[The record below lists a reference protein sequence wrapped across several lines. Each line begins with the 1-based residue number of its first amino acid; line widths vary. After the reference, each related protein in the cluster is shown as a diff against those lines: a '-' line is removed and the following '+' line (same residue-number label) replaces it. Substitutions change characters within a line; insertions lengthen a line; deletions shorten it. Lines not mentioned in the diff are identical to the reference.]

1 MPPNKEMSNSALICL
16 NIFYYLYI
24 LILTIVFE
32 ILSHLIIIPCIIFR
46 IRRIDDIYRIHNWV
60 YGQFIINVSRPLLK
74 VKVEGIEKLPA
85 SRPLVVVFNHNTY
98 VDIFFTALV
107 PVPNML
113 IVVKGWPFRVL
124 RGINFFMRM
133 AAYMDIEQLGAEE
146 FMKRARELLKRK
158 VSFQFFPEGHRSRD
172 GSLGRFKSGAFLLA
186 AENNIPLVP
195 VCMTGIE
202 KFQTSTFPFIHPS
215 TVTLRVLSPVFPENF
230 EGELRSLEMRRHVKN
245 MFMEAMNELR

>member
-1 MPPNKEMSNSALICL
+1 MSNSVLICL

-24 LILTIVFE
+24 LVITIVFE
-32 ILSHLIIIPCIIFR
+32 ILSHLVIIPCIILR
-46 IRRIDDIYRIHNWV
+46 IRKIDDIYRIHNWA
-60 YGQFIINVSRPLLK
+60 YGQLIVRASRPLLK
-74 VKVEGIEKLPA
+74 MKVEGIERLPDT
-85 SRPLVVVFNHNTY
+85 RPLVVVFNHNTY
-98 VDIFFTALV
+98 VDIFFTALI

-124 RGINFFMRM
+124 LGINFFMRM
-133 AAYMDIEQLGAEE
+133 AGYMDIEELGAEE
-146 FMKRARELLKRK
+146 FIKRSKELVKRK
-158 VSFQFFPEGHRSRD
+158 VSFQFFPEGHRSHD

-230 EGELRSLEMRRHVKN
+230 KGELRSLEMRKHVKN